1 MLGKE
6 SLSGD
11 DGPDSAD
18 TDKVRLTFMVP
29 LYRGTI
35 NSGGADTPRGA
46 QAPNIEC
53 STNWMHEASLY
64 YV

>member
-18 TDKVRLTFMVP
+18 IDKVRFTSRVP
-29 LYRGTI
+29 LYRGMI

-46 QAPNIEC
+46 QC
-53 STNWMHEASLY
+53 STNWVHEASLY
-64 YV
+64 NV

>member
-18 TDKVRLTFMVP
+18 RDKVRFTSVVP

-35 NSGGADTPRGA
+35 KSGGADTPRGA
-46 QAPNIEC
+46 QAPNIGY
-53 STNWMHEASLY
+53 WMHEASLY
-64 YV
+64 NV